1 MKKKLKNKFTKS
13 NRECNHEFIKAWHFT
28 FPRFLFNKPT
38 CSCLSID
45 SHRYP
50 YSFSLS
56 APTGLLVTGNW
67 QMVTGNWLLP
77 QLLGLLGTQR
87 TTNVTVTLCAAI
99 HVWKWVV
106 LWVVRLG
113 CKLYPDVTTS
123 WATHSHTCANV
134 GKTFLLRYSY
144 FICTGPRSQRS

>member
-1 MKKKLKNKFTKS
+1 M
-13 NRECNHEFIKAWHFT
+13 
-28 FPRFLFNKPT
+28 FNKPT

-106 LWVVRLG
+106 LWVVHGWCCGWCGWDANCIRMSQLLG
-113 CKLYPDVTTS
+113 PHIRTHAPTLGRRFYCVIHISFAPDRGAKEAKVAKRTTS
-123 WATHSHTCANV
+123 PWHVAFW
-134 GKTFLLRYSY
+134 FLSAAVS
-144 FICTGPRSQRS
+144 G